1 MISNPAPVLVRP
13 EANGQNAPVPPHDAL
28 CTQLNPLVQVQCASV
43 QCASAVWQCSSVQC
57 ASVQCASVPVCSVPV
72 QCAT

>member
-28 CTQLNPLVQVQCASV
+28 CTQLNPLVQVQCA
-43 QCASAVWQCSSVQC
+43 
-57 ASVQCASVPVCSVPV
+57 VPVCHLKNFGVSFEID
-72 QCAT
+72 